1 MPIWGNGMKRSRKVS
16 LVVMGLAPLFIT
28 ACDNAQKSQQSF
40 TMLGNCTE
48 AGVPEASCEAAFTQA
63 AAEAPK
69 VAPHYAT
76 REQCAQDYSE
86 DACQE
91 NMATGGGP
99 VWSPAMNG
107 FLIGRVIH
115 GGNTT
120 YYPAGPIF
128 RKRDDTD
135 YSPHY
140 GHIYAGGAGGWR
152 STSSSEAVGEGDT
165 IGRGGFGHG
174 GGEGGEGGH
183 GGGE

>member
-1 MPIWGNGMKRSRKVS
+1 MKRSRKVS
-16 LVVMGLAPLFIT
+16 LIVMGLTPLFIT
-28 ACDNAQKSQQSF
+28 ACDSSKKSQQSF
-40 TMLGNCTE
+40 TTLGNCIG
-48 AGVPEASCEAAFTQA
+48 AGIPEASCGAAFTQA
-63 AAEAPK
+63 AAEVPE
-69 VAPHYAT
+69 VAPRYST

-91 NMATGGGP
+91 NIAVEGGP

-115 GGNTT
+115 YGNTT

-135 YSPHY
+135 YSPRY
-140 GHIYAGGAGGWR
+140 GHVYSGGGAGGWR
-152 STSSSEAVGEGDT
+152 STASSEAVGEGDT

-174 GGEGGEGGH
+174 AGEGGEGGEGGH